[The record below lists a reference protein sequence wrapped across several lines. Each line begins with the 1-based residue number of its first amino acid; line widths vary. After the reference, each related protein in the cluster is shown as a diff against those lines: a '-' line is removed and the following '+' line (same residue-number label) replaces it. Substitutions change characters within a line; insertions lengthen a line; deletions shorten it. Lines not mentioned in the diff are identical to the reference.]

1 MTSRVQELFLYIYTN
16 KLQETA
22 LLVPKIDLPPAVQLV
37 TSDLVSVR
45 TWATGR
51 PKKYLSWLSLA
62 TMKERMRVRKVPR
75 IRVTGNVLY
84 TGMIHNNDHNT
95 VLEILKLIIFQKFVN
110 KNDKKFDVAPLP
122 R

>member
-1 MTSRVQELFLYIYTN
+1 MVTSDLVSVQ
-16 KLQETA
+16 
-22 LLVPKIDLPPAVQLV
+22 LVTSDLVSVQLV

-51 PKKYLSWLSLA
+51 PKKYLSWWSLA
-62 TMKERMRVRKVPR
+62 TMKERRRVRKVPR

-84 TGMIHNNDHNT
+84 TRMIHNNDHNT

-110 KNDKKFDVAPLP
+110 
-122 R
+122 